1 MVRINTILSGEIV
14 EKLDNIAKDEK
25 KSRSMLLRKAAERLI
40 EEYQHRLEEKHKI
53 ERMKHAIE
61 TQDRLRKKSG
71 KWNGVSE
78 IRKWREASR

>member
-1 MVRINTILSGEIV
+1 MVRINTILSEDIV

-25 KSRSMLLRKAAERLI
+25 KSRSMLLRKAAEKLI
-40 EEYQHRLEEKHKI
+40 EEYQHRLEEKHKR
-53 ERMKHAIE
+53 ERIKHAIE
-61 TQDRLRKKSG
+61 VQDRLRKKSG